1 MINDDAGANEP
12 RSTTLALTLAG
23 VLAVGSVIGI
33 IANYQRLEKDSLYC
47 RQSGAY
53 SILIA
58 PETHQPCLVAR
69 NSSALLSGRRAVSSI
84 ARKSYPQII
93 PSTII

>member
-58 PETHQPCLVAR
+58 PETHQPCLVVEERYQALQENPILR
-69 NSSALLSGRRAVSSI
+69 LFRQQSSNSHYL
-84 ARKSYPQII
+84 P
-93 PSTII
+93 